1 MIYYIMNTLL
11 NLVFLTIFSVFLFYW
26 FQNLIKKNKN
36 FLYVPYSSEIGRPEE
51 IESEEIESEEIE
63 SEEIES
69 EEIVNDLI
77 QIVNTNESVTEENII
92 QRNGIF
98 ENWDIYI

>member
-51 IESEEIESEEIE
+51 SESEEIE